1 MREEGGGVV
10 RKDIQHKMVDAFE
23 FGVGILG
30 SMGFGD
36 GDRGRRSQ
44 SLNEAPMYRYEYAGV
59 GVAHF

>member
-1 MREEGGGVV
+1 MV

-23 FGVGILG
+23 FGVGN
-30 SMGFGD
+30 FGVN
-36 GDRGRRSQ
+36 GVRGRRSGGRGGRSQ